1 VRSFERAVFTE
12 VFGRLPTID
21 CAVASEHPGV
31 PVPAPGGLAV
41 TPAAGLERLA
51 AADLIARAT

>member
-41 TPAAGLERLA
+41 TPAAGLDA
-51 AADLIARAT
+51 WPPPI